1 MVQLHV
7 VCVSTHSKGYFPIL
21 IESCKKN
28 NIKLHVLGF
37 NKKWQGFVWRFHLI
51 QSFLGTLPKTDIVM
65 FIDAYDV
72 IILQDYSVILDRFL
86 KMKTNILLSRDGDAT
101 GLHKYFYQKV
111 FSKCGDYYINA
122 GSYMG
127 YVGALQELFTLLCS
141 MNNCNN
147 FNLDDQRMLSRIHE
161 DQEFFNKNIKI
172 DIHRV
177 IFYNVLVK
185 HIFTTDINVCV
196 ANGKIINN
204 KGIEPCVIHAPGNGN
219 LNGVAKLNGYKLVK
233 VQKESFIN
241 GAIRMIPIYI
251 HFFYP
256 EIICFIILIILIIV
270 QYFKHKKTI
279 Y

>member
-7 VCVSTHSKGYFPIL
+7 VCVATHSKGYFPIL
-21 IESCKKN
+21 QESCKKN

-37 NKKWQGFVWRFHLI
+37 NKKWQGFVWRFHLM
-51 QSFLGTLPKTDIVM
+51 QSFLETLPKTDIVM

-72 IILQDYSVILDRFL
+72 IILKDYQVILDRFL
-86 KMKTNILLSRDGDAT
+86 KMKTNILLSRDGSPS
-101 GLHKYFYQKV
+101 GIHKYFYKKI
-111 FSKCGDYYINA
+111 FPKCGNYYINA

-127 YVGALQELFTLLCS
+127 YSGALLQLFKRLCS
-141 MNNCNN
+141 MNNCSN

-161 DQEFFNKNIKI
+161 NKDFFNKNIKI

-185 HIFTTDINVCV
+185 HLFTTDIKVCV
-196 ANGKIINN
+196 DNGKIVNK

-219 LNGVAKLNGYKLVK
+219 LNGVAKLYNYKLVDI
-233 VQKESFIN
+233 QKESFIN

-256 EIICFIILIILIIV
+256 EIIYCFIILIILV
-270 QYFKHKKTI
+270 KCRFKNDQH
-279 Y
+279 